1 MDKNAAGPGPNWA
14 MTFAARRDPRRT
26 MHGADVSNGQTM
38 PTVTRLLK
46 IAALVVTTPAA
57 AQLPTLVKVGEIG
70 CSDCA
75 TAAQFSSITH
85 LAVTDSGD
93 VLVIAG
99 DSPMLRLFD
108 RSGKVSWTAG
118 RAGKGPGEFGIPIS
132 AAIGPAGIQVVDMS
146 LRRTTR
152 LDREGSLVGSIPVR
166 GFATAVGAR
175 ARTGEMVVLVDDFR
189 GTFTLHRLGMTD
201 SGATIGTVP
210 PSTSPSTR
218 LTNPSIAVDPAGRI
232 AVMRDP
238 DEYVIVLISPDGQV
252 AGEIRRDIAR
262 VRMTPEEIAAR
273 DRRRSAVREKLG
285 AERGRSGSS
294 APLLSSAADNLKP
307 HVAINGLRFDDSGR
321 LWTRTM
327 RGNQSSTVFD
337 LFAPDG
343 RYLGEV
349 TVPGV
354 VGTVSVAG
362 RWFVADV
369 ESEDGT
375 PRIAIWHLQ

>member
-1 MDKNAAGPGPNWA
+1 
-14 MTFAARRDPRRT
+14 
-26 MHGADVSNGQTM
+26 
-38 PTVTRLLK
+38 
-46 IAALVVTTPAA
+46 
-57 AQLPTLVKVGEIG
+57 
-70 CSDCA
+70 
-75 TAAQFSSITH
+75 
-85 LAVTDSGD
+85 
-93 VLVIAG
+93 
-99 DSPMLRLFD
+99 
-108 RSGKVSWTAG
+108 
-118 RAGKGPGEFGIPIS
+118 
-132 AAIGPAGIQVVDMS
+132 
-146 LRRTTR
+146 
-152 LDREGSLVGSIPVR
+152 
-166 GFATAVGAR
+166 
-175 ARTGEMVVLVDDFR
+175 
-189 GTFTLHRLGMTD
+189 
-201 SGATIGTVP
+201 
-210 PSTSPSTR
+210 
-218 LTNPSIAVDPAGRI
+218 
-232 AVMRDP
+232 MRDP

-262 VRMTPEEIAAR
+262 VRMTPEEMAAR

-294 APLLSSAADNLKP
+294 GPLLSSPADNLKP

-349 TVPGV
+349 TVPGA
-354 VGTVSVAG
+354 VGTFSIAG